1 MLRNSQDRLKRSL
14 SKPSPSLVL
23 AVSASVAAMVALPVL
38 SSTSSDSQYRRV
50 ATRKTLVTGYCPC
63 KVCCGKSANGVTS
76 TGRNAFRFT
85 GVAADPKAIPYG
97 NFVRIP
103 GVGFRK
109 VDDTGGAMRQS
120 WRKKGVYHLD
130 LRFRSH
136 EEARQ
141 WGRKWMK
148 VDVYKPL
155 F

>member
-1 MLRNSQDRLKRSL
+1 MPSNSQAIVKKSL
-14 SKPSPSLVL
+14 SKPSRSLVL
-23 AVSASVAAMVALPVL
+23 AVFAPVAALVALPAF
-38 SSTSSDSQYRRV
+38 SSISTDSHYQRV
-50 ATRKTLVTGYCPC
+50 ATRETLVTAYCPC
-63 KVCCGKSANGVTS
+63 KICCGGEANGITS

-85 GVAADPKAIPYG
+85 GVAADPTAIPYG

-120 WRKKGVYHLD
+120 WRKNRVYHLD

-136 EEARQ
+136 EVARK

-148 VDVYKPL
+148 VDVYEPL

>member
-1 MLRNSQDRLKRSL
+1 MLHNSQDRLKGSL
-14 SKPSPSLVL
+14 SKPFPSLVL
-23 AVSASVAAMVALPVL
+23 AVFAPVAALVALPVL
-38 SSTSSDSQYRRV
+38 SNTSSDTRYRRI
-50 ATRKTLVTGYCPC
+50 ATRKTLVTAYCPC
-63 KVCCGKSANGVTS
+63 KICCGKSANGVTS

-85 GVAADPKAIPYG
+85 GVAADPTAIPYG

-120 WRKKGVYHLD
+120 WRKGVYHLD
-130 LRFRSH
+130 LRFKTH